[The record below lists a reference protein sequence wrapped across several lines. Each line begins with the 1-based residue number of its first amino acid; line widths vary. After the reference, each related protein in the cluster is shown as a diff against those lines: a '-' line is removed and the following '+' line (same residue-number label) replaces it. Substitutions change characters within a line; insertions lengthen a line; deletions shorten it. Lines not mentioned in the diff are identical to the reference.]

1 MIRSGKHYPV
11 GSKFSRR
18 RAARIGWP
26 HLPRREDAAA
36 SPSAGAGLVSSV
48 WHRHSDSMRQLLR
61 HWSAFARPHIRG
73 SDLFRPEEIGATF
86 LPGART
92 TDARR
97 GLAYPLLALKR
108 VDASATVAS
117 RWRQSIEKA
126 SSTEK
131 RRRVCGAA
139 RSL

>member
-73 SDLFRPEEIGATF
+73 SDLIG
-86 LPGART
+86 
-92 TDARR
+92 
-97 GLAYPLLALKR
+97 
-108 VDASATVAS
+108 
-117 RWRQSIEKA
+117 
-126 SSTEK
+126 
-131 RRRVCGAA
+131 RRRSALRFYLVRGRPTRGEGWHIPC
-139 RSL
+139 SL